1 MTQAFGV
8 YFHVHLVSD
17 STGETLA
24 GVLRASVAQF
34 DNIFPIEHSY
44 FLIRSVRQMDRV
56 LREVENAPG
65 VVLFTITNLENRARL
80 EAKCKELGVPCVA
93 VLDAVLEPMTR
104 YLGLQQNKR
113 VGSGRTLDAEYFR
126 RIDALNFAM
135 EHDDGQA
142 VVELRDAEV
151 ILVGVSRTS
160 KTPTCVYLA
169 NRGVK
174 AANVPIVPGVPLP
187 DELFRENGPLVVG
200 LTVSVDRLVQVRR
213 NRLTAMN
220 ENRPSSYAEDEA
232 VREEIRNAQ
241 RLYDRHGWPVID
253 VSRRSVEETAAA
265 VLNLLAERGL
275 L

>member
-220 ENRPSSYAEDEA
+220 ENRPSSYADDEA

>member
-56 LREVENAPG
+56 LRDVENAPG

-187 DELFRENGPLVVG
+187 EELFRENGPLVVG